1 MINND
6 WKTRHVRVPC
16 FFNDDGWER
25 GGLTLRYRINSVG
38 VEYKYSI
45 CNPKDQYS
53 RKLGILWAETTD
65 SRLLRMFID
74 NDETSFQRESAILHD
89 IVSKDRE
96 NLSGSTLG
104 LIHDFV
110 RRGCLKEVSDFFYP
124 KV

>member
-6 WKTRHVRVPC
+6 WKTRHVRVRC

-25 GGLTLRYRINSVG
+25 GGLTLRYRIIRGG

-53 RKLGILWAETTD
+53 RKLGILWAETTV
-65 SRLLRMFID
+65 SRLSRIFVD
-74 NDETSFQRESAILHD
+74 SAETSFQIESAILRD

-96 NLSGSTLG
+96 SLSSNTLG
-104 LIHDFV
+104 LMHAFV
-110 RRGCLKEVSDFFYP
+110 RRGCLKDVSDFFYP